1 MSYEK
6 KLIAMR
12 HNKRDW
18 KIQDIMVISDHLNIH
33 YASHGSS
40 HYVFRY
46 DGLEK
51 NLSIPKHIDIH
62 PDYITKF
69 LHFIDEVQMLKN
81 QEVINTTLNKS
92 HKPNVK

>member
-6 KLIAMR
+6 KIIAMR

-18 KIQDIMVISDHLNIH
+18 KIQDLMIISDHLDIH
-33 YASHGSS
+33 YVSHGSS

-51 NLSIPKHIDIH
+51 NLSIPKHIDLH

-69 LHFIDEVQMLKN
+69 LHFLDEVQLLKN
-81 QEVINTTLNKS
+81 QNTQNPINTEK
-92 HKPNVK
+92 HKPHVK

>member
-6 KLIAMR
+6 KIIAMR

-18 KIQDIMVISDHLNIH
+18 KIQDLMIISDHLDIH
-33 YASHGSS
+33 YVSHGSS

-51 NLSIPKHIDIH
+51 NLSIPKHIDLH

-69 LHFIDEVQMLKN
+69 LHFLDEVQILKN
-81 QEVINTTLNKS
+81 QHTQNSINTDT
-92 HKPNVK
+92 HKPHVK